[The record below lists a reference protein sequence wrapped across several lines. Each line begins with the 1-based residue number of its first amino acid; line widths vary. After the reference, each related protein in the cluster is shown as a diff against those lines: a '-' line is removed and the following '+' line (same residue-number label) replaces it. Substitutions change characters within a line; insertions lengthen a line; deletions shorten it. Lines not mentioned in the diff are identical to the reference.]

1 MYRIKTYKLLA
12 NVILLGLSCSTS
24 EKINNKL
31 SLDVVQA
38 SVEAWFDL
46 MPGTSPGKFHLT
58 GEIKLANSIS
68 VDIENLNLNTITVYS
83 DTEVI
88 YSFEPYFNPKIKED
102 EYSLK
107 SGSSTEFIFGSKAG
121 LKIDSRLEA
130 NNVCDVTLNFEFDE
144 GNFMYQVK
152 YVEIIRTY

>member
-1 MYRIKTYKLLA
+1 MDRIKTYRLLA

-38 SVEAWFDL
+38 SVDAWFDL
-46 MPGTSPGKFHLT
+46 MPGASPGKFHLT
-58 GEIKLANSIS
+58 GEIKLANSNTI
-68 VDIENLNLNTITVYS
+68 DINNLNLSAITVYS
-83 DTEVI
+83 NTEVI

-107 SGSSTEFIFGSKAG
+107 SGSRNELIFGSKAG